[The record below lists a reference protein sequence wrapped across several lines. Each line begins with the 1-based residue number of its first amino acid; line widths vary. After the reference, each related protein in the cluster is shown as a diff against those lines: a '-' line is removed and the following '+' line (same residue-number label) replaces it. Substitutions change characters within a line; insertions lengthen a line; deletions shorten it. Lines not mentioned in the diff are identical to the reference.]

1 MNHLTVGDIHGGGLP
16 SSIVPQE
23 SSDLA
28 LIEGNAQ
35 SVYRRFLSP
44 TKHLDQVLN
53 THTLH
58 QPCRFPLK
66 VGMAGLTWG
75 ES

>member
-1 MNHLTVGDIHGGGLP
+1 
-16 SSIVPQE
+16 
-23 SSDLA
+23 
-28 LIEGNAQ
+28 
-35 SVYRRFLSP
+35 LSP

-58 QPCRFPLK
+58 QSCRFPLK

-75 ES
+75 ERWEVGGQMLKVIGIGVVRSTSDTINR